1 MFRIEEQEKRCQSKA
16 VDDSK
21 GSPDRGTCRKDI
33 LSCKT
38 VSKEGKSVSHVAV
51 IRPSVCKPQS
61 ARQEAII
68 PLKDILLLSI
78 WLPVISILPLRIRCD
93 TLSWTEYSK
102 ADWQNGI
109 CRCRIY
115 IVQHQA
121 KLDCAWCWGSIAW
134 GWLLSTTGSL
144 AVTFGAEWPFRYR
157 AIVCAANLRIC
168 GRRNGPVISAKRL
181 LQPRGWP
188 LHLRRRHS
196 FHRSGCS
203 GA

>member
-1 MFRIEEQEKRCQSKA
+1 MKAANRATITVARSCFYWGLTQQPRQAVFHYILSKSFVKIRYSSDCMFRIEEQEKRCQSKA

-78 WLPVISILPLRIRCD
+78 WLPVISNLPLRIRCD
-93 TLSWTEYSK
+93 TWSWTE
-102 ADWQNGI
+102 W
-109 CRCRIY
+109 
-115 IVQHQA
+115 
-121 KLDCAWCWGSIAW
+121 
-134 GWLLSTTGSL
+134 
-144 AVTFGAEWPFRYR
+144 
-157 AIVCAANLRIC
+157 
-168 GRRNGPVISAKRL
+168 
-181 LQPRGWP
+181 
-188 LHLRRRHS
+188 
-196 FHRSGCS
+196 
-203 GA
+203 

>member
-51 IRPSVCKPQS
+51 IRPSVCKPHS

-78 WLPVISILPLRIRCD
+78 WLPVISNLPLRIRCD
-93 TLSWTEYSK
+93 TWSWTEYSK

-134 GWLLSTTGSL
+134 GGCCQQPARSPLPSARSSSSAI
-144 AVTFGAEWPFRYR
+144 AV
-157 AIVCAANLRIC
+157 IVCTANLRIC